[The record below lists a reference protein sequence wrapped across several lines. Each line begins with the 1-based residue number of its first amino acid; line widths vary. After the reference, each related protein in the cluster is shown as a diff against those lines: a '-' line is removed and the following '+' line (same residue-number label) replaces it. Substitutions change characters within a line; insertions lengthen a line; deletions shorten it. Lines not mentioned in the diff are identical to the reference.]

1 MEVFLH
7 VRCIPQQNSQ
17 WQFWASVFEVAWTTS
32 NYVSSCSQRTWW
44 QPHAVHVQCHRSSL
58 HATGKI
64 HLLSASQLLKPPL
77 TCTQSLPHLGNH
89 GRLGRDVNRFK
100 SYLSTICLTRPNAQ
114 QIPSL
119 FDAGHWTQS
128 GTALMDVPFCWLL
141 VAKCEIFLVLH
152 KMLLKSCRFIRI
164 KGSYMRGKLKRNIWL
179 HDLTPPQQ
187 RTSHKQ
193 PHCRK
198 WSLHVL
204 RPFLQA
210 GRTNLPIMNSKGYC
224 ARGLGCK
231 LEVKSQEPC
240 MCVYI

>member
-1 MEVFLH
+1 MATPRSARPMSPFLFA
-7 VRCIPQQNSQ
+7 RNWKKSSTICLP
-17 WQFWASVFEVAWTTS
+17 ASEAAADLHPI
-32 NYVSSCSQRTWW
+32 SS
-44 QPHAVHVQCHRSSL
+44 
-58 HATGKI
+58 
-64 HLLSASQLLKPPL
+64 
-77 TCTQSLPHLGNH
+77 HLGNH

-119 FDAGHWTQS
+119 FDAGHWTLS